1 VGTPWVVVPADD
13 AALRGDQIREGLIR
27 FLRIDAI
34 VGAALVLASGQPIEG
49 LWLEVTDGYS
59 APMAGRDIAT
69 LALLG
74 PLANVVISAGEHGP
88 AVCELIAATMTN
100 DEINFANE
108 AGTLVGA
115 LTLGIIN
122 KVLEPYAGAV
132 LAKVF
137 VLVAIMLFIQRR
149 PRGLFALKGRA
160 AEA

>member
-1 VGTPWVVVPADD
+1 MGTPWVVVPADD
-13 AALRGDQIREGLIR
+13 AALRGDHMSEGLLR

-88 AVCELIAATMTN
+88 AVCEFIAATMTN
-100 DEINFANE
+100 DEVNFTNE
-108 AGTLVGA
+108 AGTLVNA
-115 LTLGIIN
+115 FNRPSPAVPPTLWWIN
-122 KVLEPYAGAV
+122 GGSMATNGLEV
-132 LAKVF
+132 CTLDF
-137 VLVAIMLFIQRR
+137 SD
-149 PRGLFALKGRA
+149 KGC
-160 AEA
+160 